1 MLRAIIVDDELLS
14 IKRLNRIL
22 SQSGTVDVCRT
33 FLNPLEAYDYAR
45 ENPLDIVFLD
55 ISMPE
60 IDGMSL
66 SARLRAHDQEVH
78 IVFVTGYD
86 EYAVQAFDLNAL
98 DYLMKPV
105 TAERVA
111 RTLERVGSKTAAKV
125 SESLL
130 SVRLFNGLQLNRQ
143 DESGSLLRL
152 RSPKTE
158 ELLVYLIYKGK
169 VSREEIIDTLWS
181 GLEPEKAHKN
191 LNSTLYY
198 IRKAVSEGQLKNPI
212 NANRKEIWIDE
223 EHMACDLYEFKRLVK
238 QIRQEQGISAL
249 NLIRQAEDLYTGAFL
264 KSKGYEW
271 AISHS
276 RQLEREFIELLELAG
291 KHYSECGQ
299 SNHALHYFEA
309 ILKLDPLREDI
320 SLEAI
325 RIYMANG
332 RMNEAVRQYRSLEQM
347 LKQELGTLP
356 DPRIAAAI
364 RNADPLALSP

>member
-1 MLRAIIVDDELLS
+1 MLRAIIVDDEPLS
-14 IKRLNRIL
+14 VKRLNRIL
-22 SQSGTVDVCRT
+22 TESGVVDVCQT
-33 FLNPLEAYDYAR
+33 FLSPLEASDFAKK
-45 ENPLDIVFLD
+45 NPIDLFFLD

-66 SARLRAHDQEVH
+66 ATHLRAHDSAIH

-86 EYAVQAFDLNAL
+86 DYAVQAFEMNAL

-111 RTLERVGSKTAAKV
+111 RTLDRVRSKPAV
-125 SESLL
+125 IISESLL
-130 SVRLFNGLQLNRQ
+130 AVRLFNGFQLYRQ
-143 DESGSLLRL
+143 DEDRNMLRL

-158 ELLVYLIYKGK
+158 ELLAFLIYKGK
-169 VSREEIIDTLWS
+169 ASREEIIDTLWC
-181 GLEPEKAHKN
+181 GLEPEKANKN

-198 IRKAVSEGQLKNPI
+198 IRKAISQSQLKNPI
-212 NANRKEIWIDE
+212 TVYRKEIWIE
-223 EHMACDLYEFKRLVK
+223 EGHLACDLYEFKRLVK
-238 QIRQEQGISAL
+238 QIKQGKDNSLLDMIK
-249 NLIRQAEDLYTGAFL
+249 QAEDVYIGTFL

-271 AISHS
+271 AIAQS

-291 KHYSECGQ
+291 KNYSECGQ
-299 SNHALHYFEA
+299 PSKALHYFEA

-356 DPRIAAAI
+356 DPRITEAI
-364 RNADPLALSP
+364 RNGDPLALAP